1 MDLAELGKVPISDD
15 SPAGADVRYEPEFE
29 QLQGEIDKLSSPT
42 AQGGPD
48 WKKVVEISSEILE
61 KKSKDLLVASYLAAG
76 LMHTQQVEGLSLGL
90 KIFADVLESFWENL
104 FPPKKRMRGR
114 RAAIEWLADRT
125 EAALAQMEGI
135 AIEAEKGEQLTAT
148 VERIESFLGEN
159 LEDPPS
165 FSSIL
170 RFIQDHQRKPQEAAA
185 PETEQPPPLAASSA
199 QAEAPRPAVQA
210 ATIEDI
216 ASVDDAK
223 KVLKSAMQKIRQ
235 AAGYLGETN
244 LADPH
249 AYRLRR
255 IAIWSLVEGLPPA
268 TDGKTKIPPPP
279 AQVKGILENLYEEQN
294 WESLVKA
301 AEARIGEFIYWLDLH
316 FYAGQ
321 SLASMGDQYEK
332 AHEELCRETA
342 YFLHRF
348 PGIESMEFSDGTPF
362 ASEETRKWLQGI
374 SLAASA
380 SISEDAYP
388 SEAALKQMAQ
398 DVVTA
403 EINKARGLAKK
414 RKLVE
419 AISLLQ
425 DHLRSAYSD
434 RERLLWRLGICQV
447 LLEGKK
453 GFLAVPH
460 LDQILHYVDTYCL
473 EQWEPELALKAL
485 KMTWAAL
492 STSANTED
500 KKRAEQVL
508 GRIARL
514 DATEALKLKPR
525 L

>member
-1 MDLAELGKVPISDD
+1 
-15 SPAGADVRYEPEFE
+15 
-29 QLQGEIDKLSSPT
+29 
-42 AQGGPD
+42 
-48 WKKVVEISSEILE
+48 
-61 KKSKDLLVASYLAAG
+61 
-76 LMHTQQVEGLSLGL
+76 
-90 KIFADVLESFWENL
+90 
-104 FPPKKRMRGR
+104 
-114 RAAIEWLADRT
+114 
-125 EAALAQMEGI
+125 
-135 AIEAEKGEQLTAT
+135 
-148 VERIESFLGEN
+148 
-159 LEDPPS
+159 
-165 FSSIL
+165 
-170 RFIQDHQRKPQEAAA
+170 
-185 PETEQPPPLAASSA
+185 
-199 QAEAPRPAVQA
+199 
-210 ATIEDI
+210 
-216 ASVDDAK
+216 
-223 KVLKSAMQKIRQ
+223 
-235 AAGYLGETN
+235 
-244 LADPH
+244 
-249 AYRLRR
+249 
-255 IAIWSLVEGLPPA
+255 
-268 TDGKTKIPPPP
+268 PP

-388 SEAALKQMAQ
+388 SEAALKQMVQ